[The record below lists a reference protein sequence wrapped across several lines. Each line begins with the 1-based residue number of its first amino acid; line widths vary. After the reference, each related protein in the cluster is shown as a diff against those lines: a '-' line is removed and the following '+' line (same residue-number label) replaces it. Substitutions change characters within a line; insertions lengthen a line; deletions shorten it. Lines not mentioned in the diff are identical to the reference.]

1 MVHAGMRLAALAG
14 LLVAS
19 PLGVQA
25 ATAAG
30 PPNPAQNIPMGA
42 LPSSCSQSPLSA
54 TCENAVVT
62 YLDDAHEDMG
72 LSPYYLPSGFPSLSP
87 DRQVL
92 ILSNLDRV
100 AYGLPPVGGLDEA
113 LDASA
118 SEGVDADSDP
128 LPPEKLTPGGP
139 VYGWASNWAGGFV
152 NVLAAYYA
160 WMYDDGYGSP
170 NGDCTEPGARG
181 CWGHRRD
188 VLADFGPDGFVSMG
202 VAAGADG
209 SGWPSYAQTLVFT
222 LQLPTYYYT
231 WGDALAEGAGREPS
245 EHEHESEPPGE
256 HEHKTEP
263 PPTHEPES
271 PPPGGQKEQE
281 SPAPGGQREPEAK
294 TPSGESG
301 TSSGSTPCTSACSG
315 SGSGSSSGSG
325 SGSNSGSGSGSGSGS
340 PACTSPCSS
349 SGPVGPALSP
359 TTGILT
365 AAVHRETGRR
375 RLCRKASHRLRQGQL
390 RRRRHARCEPTRP
403 ARPRRRT
410 RRR

>member
-19 PLGVQA
+19 LLGVQA

-62 YLDDAHEDMG
+62 YLDEARKDMG
-72 LSPYYLPSGFPSLSP
+72 LSPYYLPPDFPSLPP

-100 AYGLPPVGGLDEA
+100 AYRIPPVGGLGET

-118 SEGVDADSDP
+118 SEGVQDDSDP
-128 LPPEKLTPGGP
+128 LPPGKLTPGGP

-152 NVLAAYYA
+152 NVLAAYYT

-170 NGDCTEPGARG
+170 NGDCTEPGASG

-188 VLADFGPDGFVSMG
+188 VLADFGPEADGFVSMG

-209 SGWPSYAQTLVFT
+209 GGWPSYAQTLVFT
-222 LQLPTYYYT
+222 RELPTYYYT
-231 WGDALAEGAGREPS
+231 WADALAEGAGRAPS
-245 EHEHESEPPGE
+245 ETEEHESEPPGE
-256 HEHKTEP
+256 HEHETEPPGGHEHESEPPPKTEP
-263 PPTHEPES
+263 LPKHEPES
-271 PPPGGQKEQE
+271 QLPGGQKAQE
-281 SPAPGGQREPEAK
+281 SPAP
-294 TPSGESG
+294 
-301 TSSGSTPCTSACSG
+301 SS
-315 SGSGSSSGSG
+315 
-325 SGSNSGSGSGSGSGS
+325 SGS

-349 SGPVGPALSP
+349 SGPLAPTLSPTSSP
-359 TTGILT
+359 TTGTLT
-365 AAVHRETGRR
+365 AAVHRKTGHR
-375 RLCRKASHRLRQGQL
+375 RLCRQASHRPRQGRL
-390 RRRRHARCEPTRP
+390 HRRRHVQCEPTRGAP
-403 ARPRRRT
+403 PRRRT